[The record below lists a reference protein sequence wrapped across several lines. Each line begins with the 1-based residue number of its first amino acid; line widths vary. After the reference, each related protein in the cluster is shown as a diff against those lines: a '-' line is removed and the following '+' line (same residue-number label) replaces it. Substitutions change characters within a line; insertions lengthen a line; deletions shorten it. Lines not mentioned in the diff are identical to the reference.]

1 MADVRLVPSAS
12 GGSVVVAAFD
22 VDKTLTTR
30 DCVVPFLRRV
40 GGRGWYASLAVR
52 IPQLLIATIRR
63 RRDRLKEIATAAAVR
78 GRDAGRVDAEAARF
92 AERVVE
98 SWMRSDTWA
107 RLRWHAAQGH
117 RVVLVSASYRN
128 YLAPLADRLG
138 AESVLSTEIEV
149 GPDGR
154 CTGRLVGSNCRGEEK
169 SRRLRA
175 WLTERRLDDAVIWAY
190 GDSAGDD
197 HLLAMAHVSTRVGRA
212 PIPERPDTMA
222 A

>member
-1 MADVRLVPSAS
+1 MADERHATSES
-12 GGSVVVAAFD
+12 GGAVVVAAFD

-40 GGRGWYASLAVR
+40 GGRGWYASMAVR
-52 IPQLLIATIRR
+52 GPQILVAAVRR
-63 RRDRLKEIATAAAVR
+63 RRDRLKEIATSAAVR
-78 GRDAGRVDAEAARF
+78 GRDARRVDAEAARF
-92 AERVVE
+92 AERVME
-98 SWMRSDTWA
+98 SWMRADTWA

-128 YLAPLADRLG
+128 YLAPLAERLG
-138 AESVLSTEIEV
+138 VESVLSTEIEV

-154 CTGRLVGSNCRGEEK
+154 CTGRLVGPNCRGEEK

-175 WLTERRLDDAVIWAY
+175 WLSERRLDDAVIWAY
-190 GDSAGDD
+190 GDSSGDD
-197 HLLAMAHVSTRVGRA
+197 HLLAMAHVSTRIGRA
-212 PIPERPDTMA
+212 PIPETPEQRA

>member
-1 MADVRLVPSAS
+1 MADERHVPSES
-12 GGSVVVAAFD
+12 GASVVVAAFD

-40 GGRGWYASLAVR
+40 GGRGWYASMAVR
-52 IPQLLIATIRR
+52 GPQILLAAVRR
-63 RRDRLKEIATAAAVR
+63 RRDRLKEIATSAAVR
-78 GRDAGRVDAEAARF
+78 GRDARRVDAEAARF

-98 SWMRSDTWA
+98 SWMRADTWA

-128 YLAPLADRLG
+128 YLAPLAERLG
-138 AESVLSTEIEV
+138 VESVLSTEIEV

-154 CTGRLVGSNCRGEEK
+154 CTGRLVGPNCRGEEK

-175 WLTERRLDDAVIWAY
+175 WLSERRLDDAVIWAY
-190 GDSAGDD
+190 GDSSGDD
-197 HLLAMAHVSTRVGRA
+197 HLLAMAHVSTRIGRA
-212 PIPERPDTMA
+212 PIPETPEQRA